1 MNENDM
7 KGRSIMKRL
16 IIMLMIGLCLT
27 ACSTNT
33 ETSTTTENNTTQN
46 STTDTTTEDKE
57 VKYVTDLGFTD
68 VTNVNGTQYYQTY
81 TLDNA
86 TATQSDVYNQ
96 WLYTWVEPS
105 EYVGKT
111 IDVYQYTGMKDNK
124 DYDIYVLMSG
134 DKQIGGYYYEKGKDI
149 SSASILDNSTTARIA
164 SDRICLPSRR
174 PGFHLWV
181 RKILWRR
188 KWQ

>member
-1 MNENDM
+1 
-7 KGRSIMKRL
+7 MKR
-16 IIMLMIGLCLT
+16 IMIMLMIGLCLT
-27 ACSTNT
+27 ACSSNQQ
-33 ETSTTTENNTTQN
+33 TTTTPENNTTEN
-46 STTDTTTEDKE
+46 STTNINQTEDAQ
-57 VKYVTDLGFTD
+57 VKYVSDFGFKD

-81 TLDNA
+81 TLNPA

-105 EYVGKT
+105 DYVGKT

-164 SDRICLPSRR
+164 SDFQSTWDQLFNIDNNNNNNNNNNNTNN
-174 PGFHLWV
+174 
-181 RKILWRR
+181 
-188 KWQ
+188 Q